1 MVGRKPPPPGQHA
14 LDFWQHEIACPACDN
29 RDRHSLR
36 LLAAVDILFCSKC
49 WTRIDLTREKAAIV
63 LEVCAANEVGRSPPQ
78 LEGAD
83 STAGEFIEPV
93 VAPEAPARRAARS
106 G

>member
-49 WTRIDLTREKAAIV
+49 WTRIELTGEKAAIA
-63 LEVCAANEVGRSPPQ
+63 LEVCAAKDVGRSPPQ
-78 LEGAD
+78 REGAD
-83 STAGEFIEPV
+83 SAAGEFIEPV
-93 VAPEAPARRAARS
+93 VAPENTARRAARS